1 VEYLRQLLSG
11 IADVWRKLST
21 SARVN
26 IVVAGLGVA
35 ALIAAIVW
43 MGAQP
48 QYVTLS
54 SQLSPQDATKIAD
67 ELAQAGV
74 PYKFTSNNATVMVP
88 ANRRSDMQLL
98 LAQSNLP
105 VGKPVPPG
113 WELFSQNDLMTNQ
126 WLQDVK
132 FMRALQGQIQ
142 QQLNAFD
149 FVNYSYVLIREAK
162 EELFVSEQKP
172 SEAAVTLEVTR
183 PLSKQEIKGILS
195 IVDHAGGPNLHPG
208 NITIITTTGEVLYLP
223 PQSEFASIANSK
235 LELVTEWEKQRE
247 MKLMS
252 KLRELGVRGTATVSA
267 RMDFDTKEETTEQ
280 VLEGTELST
289 YTVDTTVETTE
300 RLPEGSPGAFAN
312 VPEGAAAPGG
322 TGSTET
328 TSEEIINFEP
338 SRMTRKTKTDPG
350 NVVKYLVTLVVEGD
364 YEETTDEQGNKV
376 RTYSG
381 LADERKKMYTD
392 LAMAAVGEGETPT
405 EVVIHDHPFAIEELG
420 AAREAVIASASG
432 EWRDWLSEWAWN
444 GVQIVAI
451 IVGFFMLRVFLRRAV
466 QTAGEEMEA
475 EEPIELPEATR
486 EDLRRQEVSR
496 EVTRLSTDEP
506 EMVAALLRSWIAEEE
521 D

>member
-1 VEYLRQLLSG
+1 
-11 IADVWRKLST
+11 
-21 SARVN
+21 
-26 IVVAGLGVA
+26 
-35 ALIAAIVW
+35 
-43 MGAQP
+43 
-48 QYVTLS
+48 
-54 SQLSPQDATKIAD
+54 
-67 ELAQAGV
+67 
-74 PYKFTSNNATVMVP
+74 
-88 ANRRSDMQLL
+88 
-98 LAQSNLP
+98 
-105 VGKPVPPG
+105 
-113 WELFSQNDLMTNQ
+113 
-126 WLQDVK
+126 
-132 FMRALQGQIQ
+132 
-142 QQLNAFD
+142 
-149 FVNYSYVLIREAK
+149 
-162 EELFVSEQKP
+162 
-172 SEAAVTLEVTR
+172 
-183 PLSKQEIKGILS
+183 
-195 IVDHAGGPNLHPG
+195 
-208 NITIITTTGEVLYLP
+208 
-223 PQSEFASIANSK
+223 
-235 LELVTEWEKQRE
+235 
-247 MKLMS
+247 
-252 KLRELGVRGTATVSA
+252 
-267 RMDFDTKEETTEQ
+267 MDFDTKEETTEQ

-338 SRMTRKTKTDPG
+338 SRITRKTKTDPG

-451 IVGFFMLRVFLRRAV
+451 IAGFFMLRVFLRRAV
-466 QTAGEEMEA
+466 QTAGEETEV

-496 EVTRLSTDEP
+496 EVTRLSMDEP